1 MAAVTNKIASPAQLY
16 KMYLRCYNDNL
27 IKNSF
32 GLDGPMVIPEWR
44 RYKVMNNTQLSAKG
58 ATEVFEEHESAVRS
72 YCRKYPVV
80 FSRAKNAEL
89 FDVDGKRYIDFLAV
103 AGSMNYGHNNPEI
116 KAKILEYLAD
126 DAPINMLD
134 MFTEAKAEF
143 LRTFNDKILKP
154 RNLDYKVMCCG
165 PTGTNAVEAALK
177 LARKNTGK
185 SGIFAYSG
193 AFHGMTLGALACTTD
208 KVSREGASVP
218 LTFVSHIPYEG
229 AVGVDSLGYL
239 KWVLT
244 DDHSGY
250 ERPAAIILE
259 TIQAEGGINVAS
271 VEWLQEVRR
280 ICTKYG
286 ILMIVDDIQVG
297 NGRTGDFFS
306 FERAGIVPD
315 MVVLSKSISGFG
327 MPMALLLI
335 KPELDIF
342 RPAEHNGTFRGN
354 QLSFVGGTAG
364 VNYFV
369 DHHID
374 EEVRRKA
381 VIIEDY
387 MKEKILPID
396 PKLSYRGLGFIWG
409 IDFNPINPKFALEAV
424 HRCFDRGLIL
434 EVAGSRDGVLKLM
447 PPLTIPDDVLLE
459 GLAIIEEVVKEIIAE

>member
-1 MAAVTNKIASPAQLY
+1 MK
-16 KMYLRCYNDNL
+16 
-27 IKNSF
+27 
-32 GLDGPMVIPEWR
+32 
-44 RYKVMNNTQLSAKG
+44 NTQLSVNAG
-58 ATEVFEEHESAVRS
+58 TEVFEEHESAVRS

-80 FSRAKNAEL
+80 FARAKNAEL
-89 FDVDGKRYIDFLAV
+89 FDVDGNRYIDFLAV

-116 KAKILEYLAD
+116 KSKILDYLSED
-126 DAPINMLD
+126 RPINMLD
-134 MFTEAKAEF
+134 MYTEAKAEF
-143 LRTFNDKILKP
+143 LQTFNDKILKP

-177 LARKNTGK
+177 LARKNTGRD
-185 SGIFAYSG
+185 GVFAFSG

-208 KVSREGASVP
+208 KISREGAGVP
-218 LTFVSHIPYEG
+218 LTFVDHIPYEG
-229 AVGVDSLGYL
+229 AIGVDSLGYL

-244 DDHSGY
+244 DDHSGH

-259 TIQAEGGINVAS
+259 TIQAEGGINVAT

-286 ILMIVDDIQVG
+286 IIMIVDDIQVG
-297 NGRTGDFFS
+297 NGRTGSFFS

-335 KPELDIF
+335 RPDLDIF

-364 VNYFV
+364 INYFV
-369 DHHID
+369 DHKID
-374 EEVRRKA
+374 EEVRRKGA
-381 VIIEDY
+381 IIENF
-387 MKEKILPID
+387 MKEKIAPID
-396 PKLSYRGLGFIWG
+396 ERLVYRGMGFIWG
-409 IDFNPINPKFALEAV
+409 IAFNDIDPKMALEAV

-447 PPLTIPDDVLLE
+447 PPLTITDDVLEE
-459 GLAIIEEVVKEIIAE
+459 GLEIIRQVVTGILKGE